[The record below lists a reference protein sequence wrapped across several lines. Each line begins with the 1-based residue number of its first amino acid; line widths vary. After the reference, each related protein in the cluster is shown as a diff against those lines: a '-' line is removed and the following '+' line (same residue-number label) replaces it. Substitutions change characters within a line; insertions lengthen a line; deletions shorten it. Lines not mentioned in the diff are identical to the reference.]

1 MQYCINMHLC
11 HRKEVLGMYEK
22 EVKEKTSQILPKVVG
37 WRRHFHEYPEVSGEE
52 KETSL
57 YIQQVLTELG
67 IPFETGFF
75 GTAVLGTIKGDLP
88 GKTVALRA
96 DMDALPVT
104 ELTGLPFASKNK
116 GVMHACGHD
125 GHMSILLGAAAVLQ
139 SMKSQLHGTVKL
151 VFQPAEEEA
160 SIGGGRHIAASGK
173 LDDIEEIYG
182 LHAWPELPVGQVGLK
197 KGNLMAASDRFYV
210 HVKGKSTHA
219 AQPHNGTDA
228 LVAAAHFIID
238 VQTLISR
245 EMNPME
251 NVVCTIGLMNAGT
264 RYNVGVEDAYL
275 EGTVR
280 TYTPALRDKMEQR
293 LGELL
298 KGLDYT
304 FGTHSEL
311 NYVRGHSA
319 TINTPE
325 KIDFLDEV
333 AKTYIG
339 KEHITHPEFP
349 SMCAEDFSY
358 YLEKFPG
365 AFLWL
370 GTGKEGT
377 PALHNASF
385 ALDESILPLG
395 IIMEAGACLETLA
408 KE

>member
-1 MQYCINMHLC
+1 
-11 HRKEVLGMYEK
+11 
-22 EVKEKTSQILPKVVG
+22 
-37 WRRHFHEYPEVSGEE
+37 
-52 KETSL
+52 
-57 YIQQVLTELG
+57 
-67 IPFETGFF
+67 
-75 GTAVLGTIKGDLP
+75 
-88 GKTVALRA
+88 
-96 DMDALPVT
+96 
-104 ELTGLPFASKNK
+104 
-116 GVMHACGHD
+116 
-125 GHMSILLGAAAVLQ
+125 
-139 SMKSQLHGTVKL
+139 
-151 VFQPAEEEA
+151 
-160 SIGGGRHIAASGK
+160 
-173 LDDIEEIYG
+173 
-182 LHAWPELPVGQVGLK
+182 
-197 KGNLMAASDRFYV
+197 
-210 HVKGKSTHA
+210 
-219 AQPHNGTDA
+219 
-228 LVAAAHFIID
+228 
-238 VQTLISR
+238 
-245 EMNPME
+245 MNPME

-304 FGTHSEL
+304 FGTHSKL

-395 IIMEAGACLETLA
+395 IIMEAGACLEALA